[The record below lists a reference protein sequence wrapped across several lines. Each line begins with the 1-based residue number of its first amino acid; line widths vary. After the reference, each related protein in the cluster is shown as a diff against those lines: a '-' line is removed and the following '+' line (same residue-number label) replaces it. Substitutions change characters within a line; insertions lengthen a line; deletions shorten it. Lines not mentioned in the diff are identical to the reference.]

1 MSGTAW
7 YANPVSIAA
16 GYGLLTGY
24 ENGAFQP
31 DSPISRAEA
40 AVVLAR
46 ALKLANLEAASSEA
60 AVQTELSKFK
70 DGASVPAFAR
80 DAAALGVQLNLL
92 RGEAGYLNL
101 KDSVTREETAALLN
115 RALKAAGLI

>member
-1 MSGTAW
+1 M
-7 YANPVSIAA
+7 
-16 GYGLLTGY
+16 
-24 ENGAFQP
+24 
-31 DSPISRAEA
+31 
-40 AVVLAR
+40 
-46 ALKLANLEAASSEA
+46 KLANLEAASSEA